1 MGIGSQ
7 KNLLFMKITYL
18 EIEMQEATS
27 SSTQTKLVDCLRRH
41 TGYLKLNKLEFISL
55 KNNVPPAQFQI
66 HG

>member
-7 KNLLFMKITYL
+7 KNLLFMKTTYL

-27 SSTQTKLVDCLRRH
+27 SSTQTKLVDCLRR
-41 TGYLKLNKLEFISL
+41 YLKLNKLEFISL